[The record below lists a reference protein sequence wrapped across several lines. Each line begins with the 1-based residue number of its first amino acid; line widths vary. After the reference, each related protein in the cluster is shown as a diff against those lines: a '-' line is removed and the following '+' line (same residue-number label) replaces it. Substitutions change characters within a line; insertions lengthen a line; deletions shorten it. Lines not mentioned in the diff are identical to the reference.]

1 MSGVSWPYV
10 AALFPTR
17 NEWPDGLPPTGCR
30 CHRHSATRDV
40 TPHRLAK
47 STVAWPI
54 LWTIAAIERRGI
66 PMDTGTLQAFRERW
80 DAIKAGLIHSVDPD
94 SLVYVDGVF
103 GRERW
108 SNLLARHHIPWPRD
122 PMTGRLLLDD
132 DTFRQQAKAHPKVV
146 APYHELRATLSR
158 LKLNSLAVGSDGRN
172 RTMLS
177 PFGSATGRNQPSNS
191 KFIFGPSTWI
201 RGLIKPSE
209 GRTNANID
217 WAQQELGIAA
227 ALSGD
232 EKMMNAYTSGDPYLT
247 LAKMAGAVPEAATR
261 QTHPAER
268 AAYKVCMLAVQYGM
282 GAKSLAD
289 QLGDITLNAKRLLQ
303 AHKDTFN
310 QYWRWSERVQNR
322 GVPVSANCRPASAG
336 NGTWPPSTSPPR
348 FGTFRFRAT
357 AQKCSGSH

>member
-1 MSGVSWPYV
+1 
-10 AALFPTR
+10 
-17 NEWPDGLPPTGCR
+17 
-30 CHRHSATRDV
+30 
-40 TPHRLAK
+40 
-47 STVAWPI
+47 
-54 LWTIAAIERRGI
+54 
-66 PMDTGTLQAFRERW
+66 MDTGTLQAFRERW

-209 GRTNANID
+209 GRAIAYID

-247 LAKMAGAVPEAATR
+247 FAKMAGAVPEAATR

-282 GAKSLAD
+282 GANPSPTNSVTSPL
-289 QLGDITLNAKRLLQ
+289 T
-303 AHKDTFN
+303 
-310 QYWRWSERVQNR
+310 QNVCCRRTRIPSINIGVGPKEFRTR
-322 GVPVSANCRPASAG
+322 GSVSANCRPASAG